1 MRNEYNKSC
10 NNVKISQD
18 DNTLVTSPWDDIYCH
33 VTKINNKEWEKK
45 TTTEFL
51 MLQQVQK
58 VLNVLN

>member
-1 MRNEYNKSC
+1 M
-10 NNVKISQD
+10 KISQD

-33 VTKINNKEWEKK
+33 VTNVNNKEWEK

-58 VLNVLN
+58 VLNVLHLLQ